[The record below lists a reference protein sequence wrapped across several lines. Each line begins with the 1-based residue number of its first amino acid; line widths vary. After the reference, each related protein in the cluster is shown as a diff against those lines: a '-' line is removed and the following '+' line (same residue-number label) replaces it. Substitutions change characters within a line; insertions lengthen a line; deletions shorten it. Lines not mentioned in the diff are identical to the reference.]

1 MRLHLYT
8 DNQYKYLM
16 KRSIYLIAAFTII
29 SCTENINSQKNEVS
43 ITALADTYFSRTIKT
58 HPEYAYYA
66 DIPLKRH
73 DQISSNYLNDIKLWG
88 KFEDSLYTE
97 LIEIDESKLTSKKDK
112 ITYWFLKEDLE
123 SSIAMRVCN
132 RNLWNVDP
140 ESGWQNLWLAI
151 AQIQPVGTNE
161 LRNQAL
167 ARWHKLPEIIE
178 TEIKNLNEG
187 ISQGYTMPKEIV
199 NLVIDQIQVLLEY
212 NIDDSPFMLPA
223 KRDGDKDFYL
233 KWKVLVS
240 EKILPAIQNYHKFLK
255 NDYLKIARE
264 NVSILEQPDGDKCYQ
279 AYIRK
284 YTSSN
289 KTGKEIFD
297 LGQKIVSN
305 NIKKIEELGK
315 ELYKTADFNEIIKNI
330 NNDSLNY
337 FNSSNEI
344 LETNEQLIIKA
355 RNESKNWF
363 AKLPLSTVTI
373 KPYESYEFGSGAYEA
388 SSGDKPAYFR
398 INLKNPHEQQKGKNE
413 VLTFHETYPGHHMQI
428 GIEKEIEGLH
438 PIVKL
443 IGFTSYV
450 EGWARYCE
458 QLAEEMDLYE
468 SKSALITRRAWPSR
482 GMVVDPGIH
491 IREWSKTQAIDYMV
505 EGGMNKD
512 VALDLYYRSITMP
525 AQLTSYDVGGEEI
538 KALRKLAEIKLGEN
552 FDIKEFHTKVLEN
565 GAIPLSA
572 LRIIIEDWIK
582 TKIN

>member
-8 DNQYKYLM
+8 DNKYLM
-16 KRSIYLIAAFTII
+16 KSYIFLIVAFTII
-29 SCTENINSQKNEVS
+29 SCTENTNSLKNEVS
-43 ITALADTYFSRTIKT
+43 IGALADTYFSRTIKT

-66 DIPLKRH
+66 DIPLKKH
-73 DQISSNYLNDIKLWG
+73 DQISSNDLNDLKLWE

-97 LIEIDESKLTSKKDK
+97 LIKIDESKLASRKSK

-140 ESGWQNLWLAI
+140 ESGWQSLWLAI
-151 AQIQPVGTNE
+151 AQIQPVGSSE
-161 LRNQAL
+161 LRDQAL
-167 ARWHKLPEIIE
+167 ARWSKLPEIIE
-178 TEIKNLNEG
+178 TEIKNLNKG

-199 NLVIDQIQVLLEY
+199 NLVIDQIQVILEY

-223 KRDGDKDFYL
+223 KRDGDKGFYL
-233 KWKVLVS
+233 KWKILVS
-240 EKILPAIQNYHKFLK
+240 EEILPAIEIYHKFLK

-315 ELYKTADFNEIIKNI
+315 ELYKTDDFNEIIKNI
-330 NNDSLNY
+330 KSDSLNY

-363 AKLPLSTVTI
+363 AKLPLTNVTI
-373 KPYESYEFGSGAYEA
+373 KPYESYEVGSGAYEA
-388 SSGDKPAYFR
+388 SSEDKPAYFR
-398 INLKNPHEQQKGKNE
+398 INLKNPHKQQKGKNE

-428 GIEKEIEGLH
+428 GIEKEITDLH

-491 IREWSKTQAIDYMV
+491 IKEWSKTQAIDYMV

-538 KALRKLAEIKLGEN
+538 KALRKLAENRLGEN